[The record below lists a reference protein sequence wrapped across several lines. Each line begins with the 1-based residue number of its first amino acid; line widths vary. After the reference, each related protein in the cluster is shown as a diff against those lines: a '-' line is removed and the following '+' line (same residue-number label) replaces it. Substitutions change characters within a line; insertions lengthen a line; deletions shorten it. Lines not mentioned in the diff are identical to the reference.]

1 MFTYDPPTTTTGVN
15 TNNNNPIINNTVTL
29 YETYIYEEEDFRADT
44 VNLCLLTPQL
54 LETNP
59 EKFTTHLATSLEG
72 YQGTV
77 TNTENESVAIYLVKG
92 KTTWKEI
99 SELMVVTGLDFDYLA
114 DSQIIKDIVKVDTE
128 EDYYLLNAGQI
139 YTLLGVYNTGSDDNS
154 EFDQTIIEENGLS
167 ATAYRFKFNI
177 SSRCNNELASF
188 YSDIWEFPS
197 DAITDIVETETKLY
211 DTSNLSGDHM
221 TTDYNQFDVMI
232 TIPNDACKYVVDTD
246 ALGDYDI
253 ENSVTRIEEITFN
266 FTYMDANDAMTS
278 EVGIYYE
285 EEEEDLSLIH
295 I

>member
-1 MFTYDPPTTTTGVN
+1 M
-15 TNNNNPIINNTVTL
+15 
-29 YETYIYEEEDFRADT
+29 
-44 VNLCLLTPQL
+44 
-54 LETNP
+54 
-59 EKFTTHLATSLEG
+59 
-72 YQGTV
+72 
-77 TNTENESVAIYLVKG
+77 
-92 KTTWKEI
+92 
-99 SELMVVTGLDFDYLA
+99 
-114 DSQIIKDIVKVDTE
+114 
-128 EDYYLLNAGQI
+128 
-139 YTLLGVYNTGSDDNS
+139 
-154 EFDQTIIEENGLS
+154 S

-285 EEEEDLSLIH
+285 EEEEDVTQSEITITDSVLVNKLNIRSTVGKGILSLLDTYNVTLSLDQFGITGENSIVYNLSLIH